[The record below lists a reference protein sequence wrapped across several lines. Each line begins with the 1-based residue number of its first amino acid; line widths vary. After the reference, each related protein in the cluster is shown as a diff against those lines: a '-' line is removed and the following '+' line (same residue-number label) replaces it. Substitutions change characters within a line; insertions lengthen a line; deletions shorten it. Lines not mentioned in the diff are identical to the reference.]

1 MKVKRNYKT
10 LFTTELDLSDEN
22 IRAYK
27 EDLLEQDE
35 TLGLNYYKSIDDID
49 DEDVYRF
56 MYEDVDIDWDNFT
69 SDCNAYDKKHPY
81 STYEI
86 TGSLGLWNGR
96 HNIYPVEEKIL
107 LKAIE
112 RCLGNNAQEDIVIKE
127 DQFGSMI
134 VEYHHHD
141 GCNIFTI
148 KRKDHNKRY
157 TQNIRF
163 RKEVYGC

>member
-1 MKVKRNYKT
+1 MKGKRNYTT
-10 LFTTELDLSDEN
+10 LFTTQLDLSDEN
-22 IRAYK
+22 IQAYK
-27 EDLLEQDE
+27 ENIAECNDLEL
-35 TLGLNYYKSIDDID
+35 DDISD
-49 DEDVYRF
+49 DDVYHL
-56 MYEDVDIDWDNFT
+56 MYDDVDIDWDNFK
-69 SDCNAYDKKHPY
+69 SDADYYDKKHPY

-86 TGSLGLWNGR
+86 TGSLGLWDGKYD
-96 HNIYPVEEKIL
+96 IYPAKCVSLWE
-107 LKAIE
+107 AIQ

-127 DQFGSMI
+127 DQFGSML

-148 KRKDHNKRY
+148 KRKDGNKRY

>member
-1 MKVKRNYKT
+1 MKNKRNYKT

-35 TLGLNYYKSIDDID
+35 TLGLSYYKSIDDID

-56 MYEDVDIDWDNFT
+56 MYEDVDIDWDNFK
-69 SDCNAYDKKHPY
+69 SDCNAYDRKHPY
-81 STYEI
+81 ASYQI
-86 TGSLGLWNGR
+86 IGSLGLWDGR
-96 HNIYPVEEKIL
+96 HNIYPEERNSSLEAIL
-107 LKAIE
+107 G
-112 RCLGNNAQEDIVIKE
+112 CLGNNAQEDIIIKE
-127 DQFGSMI
+127 DQFGSMV

-141 GCNIFTI
+141 GYNIFTI
-148 KRKDHNKRY
+148 KRKDHNKNY